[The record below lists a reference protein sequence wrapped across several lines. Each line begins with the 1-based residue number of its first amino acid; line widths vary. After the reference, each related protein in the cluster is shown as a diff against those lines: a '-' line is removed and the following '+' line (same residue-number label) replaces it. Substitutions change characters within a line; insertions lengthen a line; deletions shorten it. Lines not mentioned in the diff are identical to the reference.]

1 MREPKQYYVLLC
13 LLIILLSRQTF
24 PQNNY
29 NQLPSPLF
37 ETLSVEDGLP
47 ENSVTCILQDYL
59 GYMWFGTKN
68 GLVKYD
74 GYSVKVFKPDTV
86 RNKTISGRV
95 ILKLYEDKNKTLWVG
110 TLDGLNKFNR
120 EDESFTSYR
129 FNPDD
134 PNSISSD
141 SVHTVYEDK
150 SGRLWVGTFGG
161 LNLFNREN
169 EKFTRFYFID
179 SKSKAVSSIQP
190 NQNSISINSI
200 IDDPLSE
207 DLLLGTSLEGLWRFN
222 VNKKQLSRYELNA
235 SEHVNKAA
243 GCIQNFYKSRD
254 GRIWMTTI
262 NSVSCLD
269 PVSKDIKCY
278 FDFPVKGSENYAEP
292 YYLSGSIIEDHYG
305 NIAAGFFAEE
315 KGLIY
320 LNPNTGEINIYE
332 LMPRGSRNTWL
343 NKIHSVYEDRSGIM
357 WIGTWS
363 FGVKKWKRYDNKFA
377 VIQTDGGNPNALS
390 SPTVYSLI
398 CDPKGYT
405 WYCTPKGLDKYD
417 QRTHEYTHYLKDEK
431 CVTDFMVF
439 AMIMDNTGALWL
451 GTSICGLVKFDPQTA
466 AYHYY
471 LNDPNKMNLINKTIM
486 YLLQDHLGNIWIGT
500 VGYGV
505 YKYNPENGNLT
516 QYKNDPDDSLS
527 LSENEVVSL
536 LEDHNGNL
544 WVGTN
549 AGGLNK
555 FNRETGKFS
564 RAGFKNCLALYED
577 NEHRF
582 WVSEYLSGLNLFDT
596 ERMKVIENYSQDNGL
611 TSNTL
616 IGIIE
621 DDNKNIWFTSDVGI
635 SRVNPANK
643 TVKNYTAVNN
653 FSNVFNFFIP
663 FCTGKGMDGT
673 MYINTRKGAGYS

>member
-200 IDDPLSE
+200 MDDPLSE

-320 LNPNTGEINIYE
+320 LNPNTGE
-332 LMPRGSRNTWL
+332 
-343 NKIHSVYEDRSGIM
+343 K
-357 WIGTWS
+357 
-363 FGVKKWKRYDNKFA
+363 
-377 VIQTDGGNPNALS
+377 
-390 SPTVYSLI
+390 
-398 CDPKGYT
+398 
-405 WYCTPKGLDKYD
+405 
-417 QRTHEYTHYLKDEK
+417 
-431 CVTDFMVF
+431 
-439 AMIMDNTGALWL
+439 
-451 GTSICGLVKFDPQTA
+451 
-466 AYHYY
+466 
-471 LNDPNKMNLINKTIM
+471 
-486 YLLQDHLGNIWIGT
+486 
-500 VGYGV
+500 
-505 YKYNPENGNLT
+505 
-516 QYKNDPDDSLS
+516 
-527 LSENEVVSL
+527 
-536 LEDHNGNL
+536 
-544 WVGTN
+544 
-549 AGGLNK
+549 
-555 FNRETGKFS
+555 
-564 RAGFKNCLALYED
+564 
-577 NEHRF
+577 
-582 WVSEYLSGLNLFDT
+582 
-596 ERMKVIENYSQDNGL
+596 
-611 TSNTL
+611 
-616 IGIIE
+616 
-621 DDNKNIWFTSDVGI
+621 
-635 SRVNPANK
+635 
-643 TVKNYTAVNN
+643 
-653 FSNVFNFFIP
+653 
-663 FCTGKGMDGT
+663 
-673 MYINTRKGAGYS
+673 